1 MRRTG
6 CRAALGLI
14 LLAWSGMA
22 FVVSSRVPDGTP
34 VYIGTWLGGVVLGA
48 SGIYALVVAF
58 PVRDEPPIEPEE
70 PEEADQSNGL
80 PPPSD

>member
-48 SGIYALVVAF
+48 GGIYALVVAF
-58 PVRDEPPIEPEE
+58 PVRGDPPPPIEPDK
-70 PEEADQSNGL
+70 ADQSNGL